1 MISFNIYGHKNILS
15 LHQNSLE
22 FTKDKDLTLNG
33 DCIVGVNSDFKLN
46 EIKSLIKEYDTI
58 KIRIISDDLIEEIM
72 CNVNKNFNSD
82 HEIVV
87 RRSNFISDR
96 TLGINADK
104 SSFEINRKIINKLKD
119 SSNIVKVEISGLE

>member
-15 LHQNSLE
+15 LNQNSLE

>member
-1 MISFNIYGHKNILS
+1 
-15 LHQNSLE
+15 
-22 FTKDKDLTLNG
+22 
-33 DCIVGVNSDFKLN
+33 
-46 EIKSLIKEYDTI
+46 
-58 KIRIISDDLIEEIM
+58 M

>member
-58 KIRIISDDLIEEIM
+58 KIRIIAMI
-72 CNVNKNFNSD
+72 
-82 HEIVV
+82 
-87 RRSNFISDR
+87 
-96 TLGINADK
+96 
-104 SSFEINRKIINKLKD
+104 
-119 SSNIVKVEISGLE
+119 